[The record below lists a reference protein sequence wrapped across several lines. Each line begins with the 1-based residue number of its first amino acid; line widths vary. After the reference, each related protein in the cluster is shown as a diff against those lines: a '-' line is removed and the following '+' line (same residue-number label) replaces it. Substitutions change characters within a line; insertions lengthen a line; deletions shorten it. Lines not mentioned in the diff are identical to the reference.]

1 MTKKLIILTILIIN
15 IYANTSQEQQ
25 FLEKIANEKNLNLLN
40 SGHILNNELKIQKV
54 VAKENYTLDIKYK
67 VYFNNLDLT
76 DQFKEANL

>member
-54 VAKENYTLDIKYK
+54 VAKENYTLD
-67 VYFNNLDLT
+67 LL
-76 DQFKEANL
+76 